1 MLFIVPDDSSPKD
14 VAPEST
20 KAGTSLD
27 APLDVDDA
35 DSGPSTAQA
44 KVELDLDDAP
54 FLTEEEPEPEP
65 QPAPTP
71 EADAAAPATAEEA
84 PPKKRFD
91 IKALLKNKRFLIG
104 AGGGLFLILAAVVYL
119 LVFSGPEAPPPPP
132 PPAENA
138 TQGPKEPPKPTEYYI
153 RWEPFWVEFKD
164 AEGNTRFLVCRFA
177 GVTTNEALKAEAENK
192 EVVLR
197 DQIYYYLMH
206 KDKAFLGNAANASAL
221 KNDIMAVVNQQ
232 LSGGQ
237 LDQVLLEDYVIK

>member
-1 MLFIVPDDSSPKD
+1 M
-14 VAPEST
+14 
-20 KAGTSLD
+20 
-27 APLDVDDA
+27 
-35 DSGPSTAQA
+35 
-44 KVELDLDDAP
+44 
-54 FLTEEEPEPEP
+54 
-65 QPAPTP
+65 
-71 EADAAAPATAEEA
+71 
-84 PPKKRFD
+84 
-91 IKALLKNKRFLIG
+91 
-104 AGGGLFLILAAVVYL
+104 
-119 LVFSGPEAPPPPP
+119 
-132 PPAENA
+132 
-138 TQGPKEPPKPTEYYI
+138 
-153 RWEPFWVEFKD
+153 EFKD